1 MALRQCFYRLTNLFF
16 SILPE
21 EYEKSFKEEI
31 WGCFKYVGIPMD
43 ILMTMPIAD
52 RRYYIMMHNKSDN
65 GGSSENE
72 SQASNED
79 SEKMQ
84 MLSSVKDWH

>member
-1 MALRQCFYRLTNLFF
+1 MAHRLCFYRLTNLFF
-16 SILPE
+16 STLPE

-52 RRYYIMMHNKSDN
+52 RRFYIMMHNNQDN
-65 GGSSENE
+65 SKAPEIESTGLEGEN
-72 SQASNED
+72 D
-79 SEKMQ
+79 KLQ
-84 MLSSVKDWH
+84 MLSDVKDWH